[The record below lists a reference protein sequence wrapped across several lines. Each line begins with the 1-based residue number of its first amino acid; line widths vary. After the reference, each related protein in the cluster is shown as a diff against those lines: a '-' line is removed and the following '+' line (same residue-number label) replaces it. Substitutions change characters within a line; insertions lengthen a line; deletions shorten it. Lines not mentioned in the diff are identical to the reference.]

1 MLQCIPFFCL
11 KMPQCDPINSGRKY
25 HNETFFLNDHIETLK
40 DHIEILKKK
49 ESD

>member
-1 MLQCIPFFCL
+1 
-11 KMPQCDPINSGRKY
+11 MPQCDPINSGRKY

-49 ESD
+49 KNLIEIFRNERI